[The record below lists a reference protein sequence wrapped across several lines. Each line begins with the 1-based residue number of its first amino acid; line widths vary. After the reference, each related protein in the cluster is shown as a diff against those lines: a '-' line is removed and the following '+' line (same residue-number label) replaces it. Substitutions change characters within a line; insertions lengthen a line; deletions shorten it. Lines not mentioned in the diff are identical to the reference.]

1 MKNKSIKI
9 FTDGSCHTQLKI
21 GAWAAIIIVE
31 NKNEYLKGIESRT
44 THNQMELMS
53 VIKALD
59 YVVDNNLDFQ
69 KIEVYSDSQY
79 VVDIPE
85 RKEKLISSSFL
96 TKAGKQV
103 QNAELLKTLITRLNQ
118 LDIEMHKVISHQK
131 VTENHNYN
139 REVDIMVRKALR
151 DEIKHQH
158 QDEKIR

>member
-1 MKNKSIKI
+1 MKNRPINI

-31 NKNEYLKGIESRT
+31 NKNEYLKGFESHT

-59 YVVDNNLDFQ
+59 YVVDKKLDFQ
-69 KIEVYSDSQY
+69 KIEIYSDSQY
-79 VVDIPE
+79 VVDIPK

-118 LDIEMHKVISHQK
+118 MNIEMHKVISHQK
-131 VTENHNYN
+131 VTENHNFN
-139 REVDIMVRKALR
+139 REVDTMVRKALR
-151 DEIKHQH
+151 EEIRNQH
-158 QDEKIR
+158 QDIKIR